1 MRSKVAMMMMAVAML
16 ASCTTGNGSCCLG
29 APVRMLKDSPE
40 AAPYL
45 DKLGFSAGYELL
57 YCIGLGYPDETPE
70 ARPRKEDKVS
80 YVE

>member
-1 MRSKVAMMMMAVAML
+1 
-16 ASCTTGNGSCCLG
+16 
-29 APVRMLKDSPE
+29 MLKDSPE

-57 YCIGLGYPDETPE
+57 YCIGLGYPDENPE